1 MEKDP
6 QIERLPLT
14 SADPLAERLAR
25 LRELFPEAESEGR
38 LDLEK
43 LRAVLGEGAATG
55 TERYGLSWKGKS
67 EALKAIQTL
76 TTATLVPAPGE
87 SVDFDNTGHAIIEG
101 DNLEVL
107 KVLQH
112 AYARDGGKVKLIY
125 IDPPYNTG
133 GDFIYPD
140 NYAEGLG
147 SYLTYLGQVKDGIK
161 QTTNLDTGG
170 RYHSRWLTMIYP
182 RLFLARN
189 LLREDGVIFV
199 SIDDHEV
206 SNLRMVMDE
215 IFGEENFVAQLVWEK
230 GRKTMQSYFP

>member
-1 MEKDP
+1 MDIPKEIP
-6 QIERLPLT
+6 HLPLT
-14 SADPLAERLAR
+14 SADPLTERRGR

-38 LDLEK
+38 ADLEK

-55 TERYGLSWKGKS
+55 AERYGLSWKGKS

-76 TTATLVPAPGE
+76 TTATLRPAPGE
-87 SVDFDNTGHAIIEG
+87 SVNWDTTGHAIIEG

-112 AYARDGGKVKLIY
+112 SYYGKVKLIY

-147 SYLTYLGQVKDGIK
+147 SYLAYLGQVKDGIK
-161 QTTNLDTGG
+161 QTTNLDTSGRNRAALRADAQERPAARHARRGG
-170 RYHSRWLTMIYP
+170 GL
-182 RLFLARN
+182 
-189 LLREDGVIFV
+189 E
-199 SIDDHEV
+199 
-206 SNLRMVMDE
+206 
-215 IFGEENFVAQLVWEK
+215 
-230 GRKTMQSYFP
+230 